1 MSYSQYP
8 SSAPEQGTQV
18 TTSTKK
24 SSNNNKIVIIALA
37 AALLLS
43 IGYIIYDK
51 SKSKELYA
59 QLQTQF
65 TNVDSARSE
74 LQNEFNEASKKMD
87 ELNGANLELQGALA
101 EKNAEIESKKNEI
114 ASILRKSKASAA
126 ELSRAK
132 KLIAELNGQIQDFV
146 AQIETL
152 KAENQQLTQA
162 NTTLTTERDALVT
175 EKTQIQETL
184 VATETA
190 KKNVE
195 DVASTL
201 HASNIAI
208 AAINVRGS
216 GKEVSTSTAKRADLM
231 RITFDIDENRIAPS
245 GTKQI
250 FVVVTAPDGTPVTTG
265 ETFSTR
271 DEGDKKFT
279 SKVDVNYEQGK
290 RIPVS
295 FDWKQGA
302 KYQQGD
308 YKIEI
313 YHNGFKIGEG
323 KKALKK
329 GGLFS

>member
-8 SSAPEQGTQV
+8 SSAPEQKPVQPV
-18 TTSTKK
+18 AK
-24 SSNNNKIVIIALA
+24 SNSNKIVIIALA

-43 IGYIIYDK
+43 VGYIIYDK

-65 TNVDSARSE
+65 TNVDSARNE
-74 LQNEFNEASKKMD
+74 LQADFNDASKKLD

-101 EKNAEIESKKNEI
+101 EKNAEIEKKKNEI
-114 ASILRKSKASAA
+114 SSILKKSKATAA
-126 ELSRAK
+126 ELARVK
-132 KLIAELNGQIQDFV
+132 QLISELNGQIQDYE
-146 AQIETL
+146 AQIATL
-152 KAENQQLTQA
+152 KQENLQLTDA
-162 NTTLTTERDALVT
+162 NTNLTTERDNLQT
-175 EKTQIQETL
+175 EKAQIQESLT
-184 VATETA
+184 ATEA
-190 KKNVE
+190 ARKNVE

-201 HASNIAI
+201 HASNISI
-208 AAINVRGS
+208 AAINVKGS

-231 RITFDIDENRIAPS
+231 RIAFDIDENRIAPS
-245 GTKQI
+245 GTKQVYVI
-250 FVVVTAPDGTPVTTG
+250 VTAPDGTVISNG
-265 ETFSTR
+265 ETFTTR

-295 FDWKQGA
+295 FDWKQGT

-313 YHNGFKIGEG
+313 YHNGYKIGEG
-323 KKALKK
+323 RKALKK

>member
-1 MSYSQYP
+1 MSYSEYP
-8 SSAPEQGTQV
+8 SSAPEQ
-18 TTSTKK
+18 KPAPAK
-24 SSNNNKIVIIALA
+24 SNNGSNKIVMIALA

-65 TNVDSARSE
+65 TNVDSARNE
-74 LQNEFNEASKKMD
+74 LQNDFNEANKKMD
-87 ELNGANLELQGALA
+87 ELNGQNLALQGQLA
-101 EKNAEIESKKNEI
+101 EKNAEIEKKRGEI
-114 ASILRKSKASAA
+114 ASILKKRNATAA

-132 KLIAELNGQIQDFV
+132 QLIAELNGQIQDYV
-146 AQIETL
+146 AQIEQLKQENATL
-152 KAENQQLTQA
+152 TTA
-162 NTTLTTERDALVT
+162 NTQLTTERDNLVT

-201 HASNIAI
+201 HASNINI
-208 AAINVRGS
+208 AAINLKGS
-216 GKEVSTSTAKRADLM
+216 KEVSTSTAKRADLL
-231 RITFDIDENRIAPS
+231 RVAFDIDENRIAPS
-245 GTKQI
+245 GTKEVYVI
-250 FVVVTAPDGTPVTTG
+250 VTAPDGSVITNG
-265 ETFSTR
+265 ETFTAR
-271 DEGDKKFT
+271 EEGDKKFT
-279 SKVDVNYEQGK
+279 SKVNVNYEQGK

-295 FDWKQGA
+295 FDWKQGT
-302 KYQQGD
+302 KYQTGD

-323 KKALKK
+323 RKSLKK

>member
-8 SSAPEQGTQV
+8 SSAPEQQQPKPAQKGG
-18 TTSTKK
+18 
-24 SSNNNKIVIIALA
+24 NNRIVIIALA

-51 SKSKELYA
+51 SESKQLYA
-59 QLQTQF
+59 QLQEQF
-65 TNVDSARSE
+65 TNVDSARTV
-74 LQNEFNEASKKMD
+74 LQSDFEEASKKLD
-87 ELNGANLELQGALA
+87 ELNGSNLELQGALA
-101 EKNAEIESKKNEI
+101 EKNAEIDAKKKEI
-114 ASILRKSKASAA
+114 SSILKKSKASAS

-132 KLIAELNGQIQDFV
+132 RLIAELNGQIQDLV
-146 AQIETL
+146 AQVEQL
-152 KAENQQLTQA
+152 RAENQQLTDA
-162 NTTLTTERDALVT
+162 NTQLTTERDNLVT
-175 EKTQIQETL
+175 EKTQMQETL

-201 HASNIAI
+201 HASNINI
-208 AAINVRGS
+208 AAINVKSS

-231 RITFDIDENRIAPS
+231 RISFDIDENRIAAS

-250 FVVVTAPDGTPVTTG
+250 FVVVTAPDGTPITSG

-271 DEGDKKFT
+271 DEGDKKYT

-295 FDWKQGA
+295 FDWKKGA

-323 KKALKK
+323 RKALKK

>member
-8 SSAPEQGTQV
+8 SSAPEQQPGQQ
-18 TTSTKK
+18 TTVKK
-24 SSNNNKIVIIALA
+24 SSNSNKIVVIALA

-59 QLQTQF
+59 QLQQQF

-74 LQNEFNEASKKMD
+74 LQNDFNDASKKLD
-87 ELNGANLELQGALA
+87 ELNGANLNLQGQLA
-101 EKNAEIESKKNEI
+101 ERNADIEKKKNEI
-114 ASILRKSKASAA
+114 ASILKKKNATAS
-126 ELSRAK
+126 ELGRAK
-132 KLIAELNGQIQDFV
+132 KMIAELNGQIQDLI
-146 AQIETL
+146 AQVEQL
-152 KAENQQLTQA
+152 KQENQTLTTS
-162 NTTLTTERDALVT
+162 NTQLTTERDNLQT
-175 EKTQIQETL
+175 EKQKIQEDL
-184 VATETA
+184 SATETA

-201 HASNIAI
+201 HASNISI
-208 AAINVRGS
+208 AAINVKGS

-231 RITFDIDENRIAPS
+231 RIAFDIDENRIAPS
-245 GTKQI
+245 GSKEI
-250 FVVVTAPDGTPVTTG
+250 YVVVTAPDGTPITAG
-265 ETFSTR
+265 ETFTTR
-271 DEGDKKFT
+271 EEGDKKFT
-279 SKVDVNYEQGK
+279 SKVNVNYEQGK

-302 KYQQGD
+302 KYQTGE
-308 YKIEI
+308 YRIEI

-323 KKALKK
+323 RKALKK

>member
-8 SSAPEQGTQV
+8 SSAPEQQPV
-18 TTSTKK
+18 QQAPK
-24 SSNNNKIVIIALA
+24 SNNSNKIVIIALA

-65 TNVDSARSE
+65 TNVDSARNE
-74 LQNEFNEASKKMD
+74 LQNDFNDVSKKMD
-87 ELNGANLELQGALA
+87 ELNGTNIELQGALA
-101 EKNAEIESKKNEI
+101 EKNAELDNKKAELSKKQKEI
-114 ASILRKSKASAA
+114 ASLMKKTKMTAA
-126 ELSRAK
+126 EYEKAK
-132 KLIAELNGQIQDFV
+132 TLIAELNGQIQDYV
-146 AQIETL
+146 AQIEQL
-152 KAENQQLTQA
+152 KQENASLVV
-162 NTTLTTERDALVT
+162 ERDNLVT

-184 VATETA
+184 SATEAA

-201 HASNIAI
+201 HASNISI
-208 AAINVRGS
+208 AAINVKSS

-231 RITFDIDENRIAPS
+231 RIGFDIDENRLAPS
-245 GTKQI
+245 GTKQVYVI
-250 FVVVTAPDGTPVTTG
+250 VTAPDGTVISNG
-265 ETFSTR
+265 ETFTTR
-271 DEGDKKFT
+271 EEGDRKFT

-290 RIPVS
+290 RVPVN
-295 FDWKQGA
+295 FDWKQGT
-302 KYQQGD
+302 KYQTGD

-313 YHNGFKIGEG
+313 YHNGYKIGEG
-323 KKALKK
+323 RKALKK

>member
-8 SSAPEQGTQV
+8 SSAPEQQPQAPV
-18 TTSTKK
+18 KK
-24 SSNNNKIVIIALA
+24 SGNNNKIVVIALA

-65 TNVDSARSE
+65 TNVDSARTQ
-74 LQNEFNEASKKMD
+74 LQGEFDEARKKMD
-87 ELNGANLELQGALA
+87 ELNGQNLNLQGQLA
-101 EKNAEIESKKNEI
+101 EKNSEIEKKKQEI
-114 ASILRKSKASAA
+114 ASILSKKNATAA

-132 KLIAELNGQIQDFV
+132 HMIAELNTQIQDYI
-146 AQIETL
+146 AQIDQL
-152 KAENQQLTQA
+152 KQENQTLTTA
-162 NTTLTTERDALVT
+162 NTQLTTERDNLQT
-175 EKTQIQETL
+175 EKQHIAETL
-184 VATETA
+184 TATETA

-201 HASNIAI
+201 HASNITI
-208 AAINVRGS
+208 AAINVKGG

-231 RITFDIDENRIAPS
+231 RIAFDIDENRIAPS
-245 GTKQI
+245 GSKEVY
-250 FVVVTAPDGTPVTTG
+250 VVVTAPDGTPITNG
-265 ETFSTR
+265 ETFTTR

-279 SKVDVNYEQGK
+279 SKVNVNYEQGK

-302 KYQQGD
+302 KYQTGE

-323 KKALKK
+323 RKALKK

>member
-8 SSAPEQGTQV
+8 SSAPEQ
-18 TTSTKK
+18 K
-24 SSNNNKIVIIALA
+24 SAQPVAKSNSNKIVIIALA

-43 IGYIIYDK
+43 VGYIIYDK

-65 TNVDSARSE
+65 TNVDSARTE
-74 LQNEFNEASKKMD
+74 LQADFNEASKKLD

-101 EKNAEIESKKNEI
+101 EKNAEIEKKKNEI
-114 ASILRKSKASAA
+114 SSILRKSKATSA
-126 ELSRAK
+126 ELARVK
-132 KLIAELNGQIQDFV
+132 QLISELNGQIQDYE
-146 AQIETL
+146 AQIATL
-152 KAENQQLTQA
+152 KQENQQLTVA
-162 NTTLTTERDALVT
+162 NTTLTTERDNLQT
-175 EKTQIQETL
+175 EKAQIQESL
-184 VATETA
+184 SATEA
-190 KKNVE
+190 ARKNVE

-201 HASNIAI
+201 HASNISI
-208 AAINVRGS
+208 AAINVKGS

-231 RITFDIDENRIAPS
+231 RIAFDIDENRIAPS
-245 GTKQI
+245 GTKEVYVI
-250 FVVVTAPDGTPVTTG
+250 VTAPDGTVISNG
-265 ETFSTR
+265 ETFTTR

-290 RIPVS
+290 RVPVS
-295 FDWKQGA
+295 FDWKQGT

-313 YHNGFKIGEG
+313 YHNGYKIGEG
-323 KKALKK
+323 RKALKK

>member
-8 SSAPEQGTQV
+8 SAAPEQRSQP
-18 TTSTKK
+18 KN
-24 SSNNNKIVIIALA
+24 NNNKIIIIALVA
-37 AALLLS
+37 GLLLS

-51 SKSKELYA
+51 SESRQLYA
-59 QLQTQF
+59 QLQEQF
-65 TNVDSARSE
+65 TNVDSARNE
-74 LQNEFNEASKKMD
+74 LQSEFDEASRKMD
-87 ELNGANLELQGALA
+87 ELNGANLQLQGELA
-101 EKNAEIESKKNEI
+101 ERNAEIEKKKQEI
-114 ASILRKSKASAA
+114 ASILRKSKATAA

-146 AQIETL
+146 AEIDRLRAENETL
-152 KAENQQLTQA
+152 TTA
-162 NTTLTTERDALVT
+162 NTQLTTERDALSV
-175 EKTQIQETL
+175 EKQQLQENL
-184 VATETA
+184 SATETA
-190 KKNVE
+190 KKQVE

-201 HASNIAI
+201 HASNITI
-208 AAINVRGS
+208 AAINLKGS

-250 FVVVTAPDGTPVTTG
+250 YVVVTAPDGTPITAG
-265 ETFSTR
+265 ETFTTR

-279 SKVDVNYEQGK
+279 SKVEVNYEQGK

-295 FDWKQGA
+295 FDWKQGT
-302 KYQQGD
+302 KYQQGE
-308 YKIEI
+308 YRIEI

-329 GGLFS
+329 GGIFG